1 MFAGNPGRTCHNKK
15 MTRSPLYVQLA
26 RTLKQEILSGIYP
39 VGSRLPSEKCLCN
52 KFNVSRHTAR
62 DALRLLRDD
71 GLVISRQGAGTIVI
85 APRNSSSEIHQV
97 MSVNDLMAFATETLL
112 TIETVRMVTISDI
125 QAKRTGLKSGE
136 EWLEARGFRYAED
149 GDSPVCVAEYFIRRE
164 YAAVARILQ
173 RQTGPVFPL
182 IEDLFGISIVEVNQ
196 KISAT
201 LATEQ
206 QAESLNVPP
215 GSAVLE
221 VQRAYKTGNGT
232 IVQVTMNTHPASRFE
247 HSMTMRRIKA

>member
-1 MFAGNPGRTCHNKK
+1 
-15 MTRSPLYVQLA
+15 MTRTPLYLQLA
-26 RTLKQEILSGIYP
+26 RTLKEEILNGVYP
-39 VGSRLPSEKCLCN
+39 VGSRLPSEKSLCE

-71 GLVISRQGAGTIVI
+71 GLVVSRQGAGTVVV
-85 APRNSSSEIHQV
+85 PSRNASSEVHQV
-97 MSVNDLMAFATETLL
+97 MSVNDLMAFATETMLA
-112 TIETVRMVTISDI
+112 IENVRMVKISNL
-125 QAKRTGLKSGE
+125 QATRSGLKSGE
-136 EWLEARGFRYAED
+136 EWLEAAGFRYAD
-149 GDSPVCVAEYFIRRE
+149 DCDSPVCMAEYFIRRE
-164 YAAVARILQ
+164 YAAVARLLQ

-196 KISAT
+196 RISAA
-201 LATEQ
+201 LASKQ
-206 QAESLNVPP
+206 QAESLKVSP

-232 IVQVTMNTHPASRFE
+232 IVQVTLNTHPASRFQ